1 MGAILFLK
9 PTSSFLHAGVAT
21 IAVEIPDTLSD
32 LFDTAVDGAVVPRLK
47 AADPPVRAN
56 VLYMDPK
63 FAAVISK
70 AVKDMFLPY
79 FDQAIWFQNTSMYH
93 FSMFHASHYL
103 EPIVATEDEPK
114 WRQ

>member
-47 AADPPVRAN
+47 VCAFFTSPVPCSSRWLTCSWLWLRLS
-56 VLYMDPK
+56 VSSRRLKIRLPETVEIDTVCREK
-63 FAAVISK
+63 FEIG
-70 AVKDMFLPY
+70 DMRYVRDSVSL
-79 FDQAIWFQNTSMYH
+79 N
-93 FSMFHASHYL
+93 
-103 EPIVATEDEPK
+103 
-114 WRQ
+114 